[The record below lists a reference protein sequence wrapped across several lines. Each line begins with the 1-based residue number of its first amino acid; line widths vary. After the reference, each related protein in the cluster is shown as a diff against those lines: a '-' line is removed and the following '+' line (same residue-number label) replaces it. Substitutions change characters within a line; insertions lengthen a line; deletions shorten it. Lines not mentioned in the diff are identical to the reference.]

1 MHPYRGMNRIVDLV
15 LRNCSALFIFALSCC
30 QSTSKST
37 TDTFPPSGKLPY
49 GYEQFIHSEGY
60 RTSRDIWKNDEQLT
74 LANGRNSEVHI
85 LRDMQ
90 RGRLYVNGKIAM
102 DFPVCSGKG
111 NQKTPPGKFRISQKA
126 KEYHSNLYGAV
137 LDASGKII
145 NSGATP
151 SSPVPEGGHYV
162 PAEMPYWMRFNGAIG
177 MHVGNVY
184 REENSHGC
192 VRIPQ
197 EACTVLFEKLS
208 AGSTVIVK

>member
-1 MHPYRGMNRIVDLV
+1 MNRPVDFV
-15 LRNCSALFIFALSCC
+15 LRNCAALFIIALSSC
-30 QSTSKST
+30 QTTTKST
-37 TDTFPPSGKLPY
+37 ATSFPPSGRLPY

-60 RTSRDIWKNDEQLT
+60 RSSRDIWKNDEQLA

-90 RGRLYVNGKIAM
+90 RGRLFVNGKIAM
-102 DFPVCSGKG
+102 DFPICSGKG
-111 NQKTPPGKFRISQKA
+111 KQKTPTGKFKISQKV

-137 LDASGKII
+137 LNAAGNVVNGS
-145 NSGATP
+145 ATP
-151 SSPVPEGGHYV
+151 ASPIPEGGSYV

-192 VRIPQ
+192 VRVPQ
-197 EACTVLFEKLS
+197 EACSVLFEKLS
-208 AGSTVIVK
+208 VGSTVIVE